1 MEVGLPTPK
10 LVVINSPY
18 RYVLMPIVDYV
29 LELHKK
35 DPTRQIAVVIPEL
48 VERHWYYYFLH
59 NQRAA
64 ALKALL
70 YVKGNQQIAVVNV
83 PWYLD
88 F

>member
-1 MEVGLPTPK
+1 
-10 LVVINSPY
+10 
-18 RYVLMPIVDYV
+18 MPIVDYV

-35 DPTRQIAVVIPEL
+35 DPSRQIAVVIPEL